1 VPSFFYF
8 FRGLFLS
15 EKERLTMVKRKQYT
29 DKEKLEINNR
39 HVEMFNKSLD
49 GIELLLDGILN
60 DLRYYDE
67 SFLELPKSLISALDF
82 IISSLT
88 KIQKSQRL
96 ALGLDDEVITGEVE
110 PEINIIEG
118 VDYTKV

>member
-1 VPSFFYF
+1 M
-8 FRGLFLS
+8 
-15 EKERLTMVKRKQYT
+15 TKRKQFS
-29 DKEKLEINNR
+29 DKEKLDINNR

-67 SFLELPKSLISALDF
+67 SFLELPKSLISAMDF

-96 ALGLDDEVITGEVE
+96 ALGLDSETTSQEVE
-110 PEINIIEG
+110 PEIKIIEG
-118 VDYTKV
+118 VNLNKV